1 VSDALPLAGR
11 VALIAG
17 AAGPLGRAI
26 AVALAEAGAELV
38 LTTSTRADA
47 EEFAINSI
55 GNELWALDRRY
66 LALVVDLDDP
76 ASIAEALRRSVSEL
90 GRLDVVIA
98 DAGSSAR
105 ADRLCRAADEAVDGS
120 RGLMIVNLI
129 HPEADSQR
137 SLDLTK
143 SLGDTWQGR
152 AAFNALQLAP
162 DTAPAVVADRVLSL
176 ITLGGAGP
184 VRSADQSV

>member
-1 VSDALPLAGR
+1 
-11 VALIAG
+11 
-17 AAGPLGRAI
+17 
-26 AVALAEAGAELV
+26 
-38 LTTSTRADA
+38 
-47 EEFAINSI
+47 
-55 GNELWALDRRY
+55 
-66 LALVVDLDDP
+66 
-76 ASIAEALRRSVSEL
+76 
-90 GRLDVVIA
+90 
-98 DAGSSAR
+98 
-105 ADRLCRAADEAVDGS
+105 
-120 RGLMIVNLI
+120 MIVNLI